1 MNCNVD
7 DDNDIYILDDNERV
21 LLDGDSDDNYVGLQ
35 CGEML
40 RLLEIL
46 EDMMR
51 KTLVCNLEK
60 C

>member
-7 DDNDIYILDDNERV
+7 DDNDIYILDDDEHV
-21 LLDGDSDDNYVGLQ
+21 LLDGDSDDNDVGLQ

-46 EDMMR
+46 EDMM
-51 KTLVCNLEK
+51 
-60 C
+60 